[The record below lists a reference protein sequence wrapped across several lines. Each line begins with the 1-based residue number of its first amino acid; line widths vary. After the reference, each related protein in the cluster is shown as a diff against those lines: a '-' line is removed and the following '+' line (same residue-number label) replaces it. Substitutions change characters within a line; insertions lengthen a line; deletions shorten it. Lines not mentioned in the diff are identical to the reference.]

1 MKTRILF
8 FFHMQGY
15 ELHIS
20 VYTDDIWVSHL
31 TFQYMLDGHN
41 HLVYRTQNSS
51 IWMLIDTFKGSTRYV
66 FKYPLKVTLD
76 ELIWPCLKTFPKF
89 KKDNCPKWYK
99 AWVWYSP
106 AVIKHTKTF
115 ITISGTNTSLELT
128 EEFWLPYNYQRLRKM
143 DIHHYIL
150 GTSLHCSDY
159 IIL

>member
-1 MKTRILF
+1 M
-8 FFHMQGY
+8 
-15 ELHIS
+15 
-20 VYTDDIWVSHL
+20 DDIWVSHL
-31 TFQYMLDGHN
+31 TFQYMLDGRN

-51 IWMLIDTFKGSTRYV
+51 IWMLIDTFEGSTRYV

-115 ITISGTNTSLELT
+115 ITISGTNTWNLLKNFGCHTIIRGCEKWTSVIT
-128 EEFWLPYNYQRLRKM
+128 YWA
-143 DIHHYIL
+143 HCYIAQ
-150 GTSLHCSDY
+150 TT
-159 IIL
+159 